1 MFHAGVSG
9 FAFFAVG
16 VVSDAT
22 LFCISTAF
30 DPQFGPQYNKG
41 YRGNVLE
48 MFETVEIL
56 DPLESG
62 RLGKCPCSTCDS
74 RQLSS
79 IKLLSILHR
88 VVLHP

>member
-62 RLGKCPCSTCDS
+62 KVGQVSVFHV
-74 RQLSS
+74 RQPTAVQHKAS
-79 IKLLSILHR
+79 
-88 VVLHP
+88 